1 METILD
7 LISNFYHA
15 FRGINRYLERHFICM
30 IPRNTAA
37 VTKMGI
43 KSEIYLITN
52 DGEQT
57 SDKKD
62 AMLHLFCGQTKL
74 KRKQN
79 FFFIKSNIYCFSFSL
94 KVIFFT
100 IICLTLRFLWLV
112 FNLFSN
118 DSISSEQ
125 KKRLERY
132 GKCTIDVI
140 FIIIFKTLKVI
151 SDI

>member
-1 METILD
+1 
-7 LISNFYHA
+7 
-15 FRGINRYLERHFICM
+15 M

-52 DGEQT
+52 DGEQA
-57 SDKKD
+57 SDKKTLCCIYFMD
-62 AMLHLFCGQTKL
+62 
-74 KRKQN
+74 KQN
-79 FFFIKSNIYCFSFSL
+79 SNGSRIFFLIKSNIYCFSFSL
-94 KVIFFT
+94 IVFFT

-125 KKRLERY
+125 KKKDWNDIVNAPLMWFLLLY
-132 GKCTIDVI
+132 SKLWKSFPTFKCQRE
-140 FIIIFKTLKVI
+140 
-151 SDI
+151 S

>member
-1 METILD
+1 
-7 LISNFYHA
+7 
-15 FRGINRYLERHFICM
+15 M

-79 FFFIKSNIYCFSFSL
+79 FFFYKIQYLLLFLFFESYF
-94 KVIFFT
+94 FFT

>member
-1 METILD
+1 
-7 LISNFYHA
+7 
-15 FRGINRYLERHFICM
+15 M

-79 FFFIKSNIYCFSFSL
+79 FFLIKSNIYCFSFSL
-94 KVIFFT
+94 IVFFT

-125 KKRLERY
+125 KKKDWNDIVNAPLMWFLLLY
-132 GKCTIDVI
+132 SKLWKSFPTFKCQREN
-140 FIIIFKTLKVI
+140 
-151 SDI
+151 

>member
-79 FFFIKSNIYCFSFSL
+79 FFFYKIQYLLLFL
-94 KVIFFT
+94 FFESYF
-100 IICLTLRFLWLV
+100 FLL
-112 FNLFSN
+112 S
-118 DSISSEQ
+118 
-125 KKRLERY
+125 Y
-132 GKCTIDVI
+132 A
-140 FIIIFKTLKVI
+140 
-151 SDI
+151 

>member
-1 METILD
+1 MR
-7 LISNFYHA
+7 FG
-15 FRGINRYLERHFICM
+15 GINRYLERHFIYM

-52 DGEQT
+52 DGEQA
-57 SDKKD
+57 SDKKTLCCIYFMD
-62 AMLHLFCGQTKL
+62 
-74 KRKQN
+74 KQN
-79 FFFIKSNIYCFSFSL
+79 SNGSRIFFLIKSNIYCFSFSL
-94 KVIFFT
+94 IVFFT

-125 KKRLERY
+125 KK
-132 GKCTIDVI
+132 KDWN
-140 FIIIFKTLKVI
+140 
-151 SDI
+151 DIVNAPLM